1 MPCLAYTMPFLNLV
15 SVVFGTAIP
24 TSLYILETVFYT
36 SLFYVCSGCQ
46 QCSYVHTHFAMNK
59 ITQTFC
65 WFLSTPSTLH

>member
-46 QCSYVHTHFAMNK
+46 QCSYVHTH
-59 ITQTFC
+59 IS
-65 WFLSTPSTLH
+65 L